1 MHSEHAKPLFPGTI
15 DIKFNQKRRRDILAA
30 LKANWQFVFTAI
42 ALLTLFG
49 GVLAVIQFSTP
60 DLAGNDGYYHIKLA
74 QVMRE
79 NGLRPEF
86 SWLPLTILNAQDY
99 YDHHYLFH
107 VLLIPFTFGDLRT
120 GAKIAS
126 VVFPALTFLMGWL
139 LLRGQR
145 VPLAWLWA
153 VGFVA
158 VSEAFLYRMSMPRAQ
173 ALSLLMLLLALHL
186 TFTGRHRWLLL
197 VGFLYVW
204 LYNAFPLLL
213 VVVGT
218 YVAAHWLL
226 ERQLRSAPLLY
237 AAAGVGLGLVI
248 NPYFPQNLFFIYNHL
263 VPKLVDATAI
273 KVGNEWYPYR
283 TWTLV
288 ENSTLALGLFA
299 AGVFSLGL
307 HNRRMS
313 VPAATTLVLALL
325 FGLMLFKSR
334 RFVEYWPAFTLLFA
348 ALAAA
353 PLLHQWRQASVKYL
367 VVAAAAMLLLFAP
380 ATWLNIQGT
389 QENMQTSKP
398 AQTFAAASAWL
409 VDNTPAGSRVFQT
422 DWDDFTRLFFYN
434 THNTYTAGLDPTY
447 MQLYDPDLFDLW
459 VDITKG
465 RVDAPAQLIAST
477 FGAGYVISDLKHK
490 DFIESAQ
497 ADPGLEEVYRDDYAV
512 IFQLTSSNVE
522 GENVVK

>member
-1 MHSEHAKPLFPGTI
+1 MHSEHAKPLFPGAVGI
-15 DIKFNQKRRRDILAA
+15 QVNQKRWRGMAST
-30 LKANWQFVFTAI
+30 LKTHWQFVLSAV
-42 ALLTLFG
+42 ALLAIFG

-74 QVMRE
+74 QVMRD

-99 YDHHYLFH
+99 YDHHYLYH
-107 VLLIPFTFGDLRT
+107 VLLIPFTFGDLRV
-120 GAKIAS
+120 GAKVAS
-126 VVFPALTFLMGWL
+126 VVFPSLTFLMGWL

-173 ALSLLMLLLALHL
+173 SLSLLVLLLALHL
-186 TFTGRHRWLLL
+186 TFTGRHRWLLP

-226 ERQLRSAPLLY
+226 ERQWRPAPLLY

-248 NPYFPQNLFFIYNHL
+248 NPYFPQNLVFIYNHL
-263 VPKLVDATAI
+263 APKLVDATAI

-313 VPAATTLVLALL
+313 VPVATTLVLALL
-325 FGLMLFKSR
+325 FGAMLFKSR
-334 RFVEYWPAFTLLFA
+334 RFVEYWPAFALLFG

-353 PLLHQWRQASVKYL
+353 PLLHQWRTAGTKYI
-367 VVAAAAMLLLFAP
+367 VAAAVAMLLLFVP
-380 ATWLNIQGT
+380 AIWFNVQGT
-389 QENMQTSKP
+389 QENMQKSKP
-398 AQTFAAASAWL
+398 AQTYAAASAWL

-447 MQLYDPDLFDLW
+447 MQLHDPQLFDLW
-459 VDITKG
+459 INITQG
-465 RVDAPAQLIAST
+465 RVEAPAQDIATS
-477 FGAGYVISDLKHK
+477 FGASYVISDLKHQ
-490 DFIESAQ
+490 DFIKAAQ
-497 ADPGLEEVYRDDYAV
+497 ADPGLEEVYRDDFAV
-512 IFQLTSSNVE
+512 IFQLATTN
-522 GENVVK
+522 